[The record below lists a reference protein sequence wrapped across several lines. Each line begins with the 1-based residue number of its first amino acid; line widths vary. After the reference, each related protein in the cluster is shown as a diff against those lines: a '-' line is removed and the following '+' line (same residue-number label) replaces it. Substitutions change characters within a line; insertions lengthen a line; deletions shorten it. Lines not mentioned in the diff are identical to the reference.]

1 MTYELKSVNL
11 PRLTGA
17 GLKIFTALVENP
29 ATAALLMGNL
39 METGGINK
47 FRKLKV
53 NEPPTVYP
61 LVQSDSRGT
70 ATPLDLEAI
79 AQTDSPTR
87 SAGFRFATV
96 NDYATAYRLG
106 SATPEGVAGRVIDA
120 IKDSDSGPN
129 PLRAFIAVNPD
140 DVLRQARDSGERI
153 KAGKSLSI
161 IDGVPVAIKDEV
173 DMVPYPTTV
182 GTKFLGG
189 APARIDSTVVARL
202 RAAGA
207 LLVGKANMHE
217 IGINP
222 VGFNAHYGVT
232 RNPYDPRRYPGGS
245 SSGSAAAVAAGLCP
259 VAIGADGGGSIRI
272 PAALCGI
279 VGLKATFGRVSE
291 LGAAPLTW
299 TMGHLGPLAATV
311 ADAALAYAIIAGPD
325 SNDATTLVQPPV
337 TLDGFGK
344 TDLRGL
350 TFGVF
355 RPWLDHATPE
365 IVSACNAALKT
376 LESLGATIREIEIPE
391 LDSMRIAHAVTILSE
406 MASALEQHR
415 AAHNS
420 DHGLDVR
427 INLAIGRACTSRD
440 YVQAQRVR
448 TRAMAH
454 FANALK
460 EVNAI
465 VTPSTAITAP
475 PIRSD
480 VLPDGESDLNTVTE
494 LMRFVIPGNLVGLPG
509 ISVPVGYDS
518 NGLPIGL
525 QVMGA
530 HWSEGLLLRVAQAIE
545 GTIERKKPEV
555 HYNILEK

>member
-1 MTYELKSVNL
+1 
-11 PRLTGA
+11 
-17 GLKIFTALVENP
+17 
-29 ATAALLMGNL
+29 
-39 METGGINK
+39 
-47 FRKLKV
+47 
-53 NEPPTVYP
+53 
-61 LVQSDSRGT
+61 
-70 ATPLDLEAI
+70 
-79 AQTDSPTR
+79 
-87 SAGFRFATV
+87 
-96 NDYATAYRLG
+96 
-106 SATPEGVAGRVIDA
+106 
-120 IKDSDSGPN
+120 
-129 PLRAFIAVNPD
+129 
-140 DVLRQARDSGERI
+140 
-153 KAGKSLSI
+153 
-161 IDGVPVAIKDEV
+161 
-173 DMVPYPTTV
+173 
-182 GTKFLGG
+182 
-189 APARIDSTVVARL
+189 
-202 RAAGA
+202 
-207 LLVGKANMHE
+207 
-217 IGINP
+217 
-222 VGFNAHYGVT
+222 
-232 RNPYDPRRYPGGS
+232 
-245 SSGSAAAVAAGLCP
+245 
-259 VAIGADGGGSIRI
+259 
-272 PAALCGI
+272 
-279 VGLKATFGRVSE
+279 
-291 LGAAPLTW
+291 
-299 TMGHLGPLAATV
+299 
-311 ADAALAYAIIAGPD
+311 
-325 SNDATTLVQPPV
+325 
-337 TLDGFGK
+337 
-344 TDLRGL
+344 
-350 TFGVF
+350 
-355 RPWLDHATPE
+355 
-365 IVSACNAALKT
+365 
-376 LESLGATIREIEIPE
+376 
-391 LDSMRIAHAVTILSE
+391 